1 MQIER
6 DEREKQRKENE
17 IRDIQTKHTRD
28 KIAKLANTEIGK
40 KVLVGMFAEEIAKMD
55 ADAIMAKQVEELE
68 KEKKKV
74 QVCLKAQGKKVDH
87 LERAKRLEEIPLL
100 KLQFEEY
107 KEEAKIVW
115 EEQEKDRIE
124 GQGCF

>member
-68 KEKKKV
+68 KEKKEV
-74 QVCLKAQGKKVDH
+74 QVCLKAQEKK
-87 LERAKRLEEIPLL
+87 LTILKEPRGWKR
-100 KLQFEEY
+100 F
-107 KEEAKIVW
+107 
-115 EEQEKDRIE
+115 
-124 GQGCF
+124 FS